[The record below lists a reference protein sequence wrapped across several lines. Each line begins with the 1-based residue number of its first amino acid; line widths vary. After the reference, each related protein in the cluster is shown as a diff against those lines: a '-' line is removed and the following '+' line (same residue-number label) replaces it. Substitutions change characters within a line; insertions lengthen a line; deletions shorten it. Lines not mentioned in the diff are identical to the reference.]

1 MVVGLSLL
9 LILWLG
15 LRPASF
21 VFGDTGN
28 YARSYSLLSSSA
40 LSGKDAEWVFYGLMN
55 YCKKAGL
62 SVNVFFLIVETCYIS
77 GLATACVKAFKRSAV
92 LIPFVV
98 TLASFS
104 FFSYAVNGLRQGMA
118 CALMLAVLASLKEPR
133 NWVLAIVLSFLAV
146 NIHTSTLL
154 IVAAAVAAYFYSNTK
169 VYLSV
174 WIVCLVIGAVA
185 SGTTE
190 AVFSN
195 VGLLDAGKDLSYYDN
210 DSADLSQFSTIG
222 FRYDFMLYGIVP
234 ILVGAYA
241 VLKQGFEDPWYKLL
255 LNVYLITNSFW
266 ALVNQSWLSN
276 RVAYLS
282 WCTYG
287 LVLTYP
293 FVMASYVEDRK
304 KKIAYVLLGNAAF
317 SYVMWIIGKY
327 M

>member
-21 VFGDTGN
+21 VFGDTVN
-28 YARSYSLLSSSA
+28 YARSYSLLSPSA
-40 LSGKDAEWVFYGLMN
+40 LITEGSEWVFYSLMG
-55 YCKKAGL
+55 YCKEAGL
-62 SVNVFFLIVETCYIS
+62 SVNVFFLIIETCYIS
-77 GLATACVKAFKRSAV
+77 GLVIACEKAFKRSAV

-133 NWVLAIVLSFLAV
+133 NWVLAIVLSFLAFH
-146 NIHTSTLL
+146 IHTSTLL
-154 IVAAAVAAYFYSNTK
+154 IVAAAVGAYFYSNTK

-195 VGLLDAGKDLSYYDN
+195 VGLLDTGKNLSYYDN
-210 DSADLSQFSTIG
+210 DSADLSQFSVSG

-241 VLKQGFEDPWYKLL
+241 VLKQGFADPWYKLL

-282 WCTYG
+282 WCSYG

-293 FVMASYVEDRK
+293 FVMAPYVEDRK

-317 SYVMWIIGKY
+317 SYVMWLIGKY